1 MNMDELLHVATYAG
15 KIMLESGGETHRAED
30 IILRI
35 CNVYG
40 AEEAESFVTTT
51 GIMVSICKK
60 GKTYSLIRRV
70 SRRTI
75 DLHKIDEVNALSRKI
90 QDSPLNLNV
99 LYEELKLIDTVSDRY
114 SNLTT
119 LLISALGAFC
129 FVVLSKGTFRDA
141 IAAFFVGFLIK
152 CYGLKFPSTSTNQF
166 FANSISAGLATLF
179 SIIFYELNFI
189 QDVDKTI
196 IGSIMLLVPGLTITN
211 AIRDTIHGD
220 LLAGLTRGAEA
231 FLIAVSIAVGTGSVL
246 SFWISLTN

>member
-15 KIMLESGGETHRAED
+15 KIMLESGGETHRIED

-70 SRRTI
+70 SKRTI
-75 DLHKIDEVNALSRKI
+75 DLHKIDEVNSLSRTI
-90 QDSPLNLNV
+90 QTSPIELNV
-99 LYEELKLIDTVSDRY
+99 LYNQLKLIDNTSDRY
-114 SNLTT
+114 SDLTI
-119 LLISALGAFC
+119 LLISSLGAFC
-129 FVVLSKGTFRDA
+129 FTLLSKGTFKDA
-141 IAAFFVGFLIK
+141 IAALFVGFLIK
-152 CYGLKFPSTSTNQF
+152 LYGLKFTSSTTNQF
-166 FANSISAGLATLF
+166 FINSISAGLATLLT
-179 SIIFYELNFI
+179 IIFYELNFI
-189 QDVDKTI
+189 QEVDKTI
-196 IGSIMLLVPGLTITN
+196 IGSVMLLVPGLAITN

-220 LLAGLTRGAEA
+220 LLAGITRAIEA

-246 SFWISLTN
+246 SFWISL